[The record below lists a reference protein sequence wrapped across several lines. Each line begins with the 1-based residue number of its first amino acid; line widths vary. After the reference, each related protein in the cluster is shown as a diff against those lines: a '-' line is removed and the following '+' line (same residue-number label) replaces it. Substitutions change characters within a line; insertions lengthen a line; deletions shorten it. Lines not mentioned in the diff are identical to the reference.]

1 LTRSSA
7 AAAGQRLASCQQEVH
22 KRVQLLVRER
32 QGGHLDVGDHKV
44 RLLLGETIR
53 PVAIGIAAG
62 LGASVAGAR
71 LVRTFAFQVQPLDPM
86 RLAGI
91 AGGLLVI
98 AVVVSLRPALR
109 AARIDVARTLRDL

>member
-1 LTRSSA
+1 
-7 AAAGQRLASCQQEVH
+7 
-22 KRVQLLVRER
+22 
-32 QGGHLDVGDHKV
+32 
-44 RLLLGETIR
+44 
-53 PVAIGIAAG
+53 
-62 LGASVAGAR
+62 
-71 LVRTFAFQVQPLDPM
+71 VQPLDPM